1 MFSIHIILIL
11 LFLVQIFSKLCGYT
25 GFYTENIMISFD
37 NERLHSA
44 KKEHMR
50 KQRKLVNLSATNID
64 TSEEDNTTASD
75 ADNLS
80 ETSDEDNNGESDD
93 ETSDEDNNG
102 ESDDETSDEDN
113 DDTGDEENGDGPDQD
128 VEHLYYN
135 PKSRKWKDSDED
147 N

>member
-1 MFSIHIILIL
+1 MFSIHIILVL

-25 GFYTENIMISFD
+25 GFYTENIMISLD

-50 KQRKLVNLSATNID
+50 KQRKLANLSATNID
-64 TSEEDNTTASD
+64 TSEEDNTTVSD

-93 ETSDEDNNG
+93 ETSD
-102 ESDDETSDEDN
+102 DDS
-113 DDTGDEENGDGPDQD
+113 DDTGDEENDDDPDQD